1 MFFIAFALACAQS
14 QAIDNT
20 APTANNAAEV
30 AAESST
36 DGTVVATW
44 DEGSLS
50 RAELQESVATEL
62 AQMESE
68 YLMNRYQMESQA
80 AGQLALERVLQ
91 EAADARGLTI
101 EGMLMEDVEG
111 TIEPATEA
119 EIEAFY
125 PRVAQRLGGA
135 PLTEVHD
142 IVANVVMEQ
151 KRAAAAQQYVT
162 AMGAAHNIETS
173 IPFPNLPRMDV
184 STDGDP
190 SVGPSDAPI
199 TIIEFGEFQCP
210 YCGRAQ
216 EVVDRLMAEYEGQI
230 QFVYRDFPLG
240 FHDRAIPAAIA
251 ANCAEPQGKYWE
263 IHRMMMAAQHD
274 LSEPTLT
281 GYATELD
288 LDMEAWTTCRADPAQ
303 AAEVQAD
310 MADGSALGI
319 TGTPAFFVNGVF
331 LAGAMPYET
340 FKQIIDGDLE

>member
-1 MFFIAFALACAQS
+1 MFFLAFALACSQS

-20 APTANNAAEV
+20 ANTTTSEIV
-30 AAESST
+30 TEST
-36 DGTVVATW
+36 NGEAIAATW
-44 DEGSLS
+44 DEGSVS
-50 RAELQESVATEL
+50 MEDLQGSVATEL

-68 YLMNRYQMESQA
+68 YLMNRYQIETQA

-91 EAADARGLTI
+91 AAADERGLTI
-101 EGMLMEDVEG
+101 EGMLVEDVEG

-125 PRVAQRLGGA
+125 PRMAQRLGGA
-135 PLTEVHD
+135 PLSEVHD
-142 IVANVVMEQ
+142 VVANVVMEQ

-162 AMGAAHNIETS
+162 TLGAAHHIETS

-184 STDGDP
+184 SVDDDP
-190 SVGPSDAPI
+190 SIGPSDAPI

-216 EVVDRLMAEYEGQI
+216 ESIDRLMAEYEGQI

-263 IHRMMMAAQHD
+263 MHRMMMAAQHD
-274 LSEPTLT
+274 LSEPTIT
-281 GYATELD
+281 GYATQLELD
-288 LDMEAWTTCRADPAQ
+288 MDAWTTCRNDPAQ

-310 MADGSALGI
+310 MAAGTALGV

-340 FKQIIDGDLE
+340 FKQIIDGELE